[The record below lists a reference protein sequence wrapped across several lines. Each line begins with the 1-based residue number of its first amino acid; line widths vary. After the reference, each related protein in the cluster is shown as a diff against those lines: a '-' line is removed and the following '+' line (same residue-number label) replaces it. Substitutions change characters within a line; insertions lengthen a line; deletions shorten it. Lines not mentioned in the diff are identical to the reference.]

1 MKHHELESLVL
12 ITPPQTSV
20 QVLSWYR
27 KQEFYVPDPVLY
39 HSCIYPLEP
48 EQYYLGWKYF
58 MFMKVD
64 ECGASPTA
72 YTQLLRL
79 AAQSNAFWRAFEIMK
94 DMRKHVP
101 GRPDVRDFNNLMGSM
116 LRSRRPIPCEKVF
129 LKMHQAEVSQ
139 ARGAFQALRSV
150 LLNEAALNIFLFCFE
165 SS

>member
-1 MKHHELESLVL
+1 VL
-12 ITPPQTSV
+12 TISPQTSV

-27 KQEFYVPDPVLY
+27 KQEFYTPDPVLY

-139 ARGAFQALRSV
+139 ARGGVPGFAGCAVERGCLGG
-150 LLNEAALNIFLFCFE
+150 FE
-165 SS
+165 CL